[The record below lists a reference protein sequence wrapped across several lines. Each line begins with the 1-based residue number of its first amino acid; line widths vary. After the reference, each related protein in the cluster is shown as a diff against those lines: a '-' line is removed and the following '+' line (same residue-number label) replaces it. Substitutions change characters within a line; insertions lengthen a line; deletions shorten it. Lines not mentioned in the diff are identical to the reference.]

1 MVIMSKSLILL
12 FIAAVLLTTLACGIS
27 IDLPVER
34 IVTGPTQTEEILI
47 PAAEAEVVDLS
58 LNFGAGELNIQHA
71 GNASEAP
78 LVKGTAVYNV
88 PDFKPQIKVEPDNV
102 SLTTGQLELRGIPS
116 LNNDVENRW
125 DLELGNTP
133 MNLEINSG
141 AYKGDLD
148 LSGLALESLDITDG
162 AADVRLRF
170 STPNPLEMDRLRYQT
185 GASNVQLF
193 GLANANFS
201 SMVFHSGA
209 GNYRLDFSG
218 LLNRDAVVN
227 IESGFSQVEL
237 VVPEGTTAK
246 VFTGGGLMNVDYSGG
261 WKKEGNLYLL
271 GSGGPVLTINV
282 DMGAG
287 SLALQTK

>member
-1 MVIMSKSLILL
+1 MSKVSLFL
-12 FIAAVLLTTLACGIS
+12 FITAVVLTTFACGIS
-27 IDLPVER
+27 IDLPIDH

-47 PAAEAEVVDLS
+47 PVPVGETIDLT
-58 LNFGAGELNIQHA
+58 LNFGAGELNLKPA
-71 GNASEAP
+71 KTASEVA

-88 PDFKPQIKVEPDNV
+88 PDFKPQIKVEPDKV
-102 SLTTGQLELRGIPS
+102 TLTTGQLVLKGIPN
-116 LNNDVENRW
+116 LNNNVENRW
-125 DLELGNTP
+125 DLELGNSP

-148 LSGLALESLDITDG
+148 LSGLALNSLDVTDG

-170 STPNPLEMDRLRYQT
+170 STPNRVDMDRLRYQT

-201 SMVFHSGA
+201 SMVFRSGA
-209 GNYRLDFSG
+209 GNYQLDFSG
-218 LLNRDAVVN
+218 LLKRDAVVN

-237 VVPEGTTAK
+237 IVPDETTAK
-246 VFTGGGLMNVDYSGG
+246 VISGGGLMSVDYSGG
-261 WKKEGNLYLL
+261 WKKEGGLYLL
-271 GSGGPVLTINV
+271 GSGGPALTINV

-287 SLALQTK
+287 NLVLSTK